1 MAELCAWQV
10 KELEEPLEYIAE
22 LPAQVQLTAAGLFVQ
37 QHFFFAAIRS
47 VHTEPDLLMVS
58 RPRPF
63 L

>member
-1 MAELCAWQV
+1 M